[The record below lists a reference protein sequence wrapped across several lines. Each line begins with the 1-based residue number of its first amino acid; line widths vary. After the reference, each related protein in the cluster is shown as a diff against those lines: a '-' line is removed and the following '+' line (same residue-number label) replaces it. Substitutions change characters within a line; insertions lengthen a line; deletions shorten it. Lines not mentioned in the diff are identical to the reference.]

1 MKSNTDEHFWP
12 SYVDLMTSIFF
23 VMLVLFIVSYVL
35 LVNKLKETEHLKRL
49 AEIKASELDLIK
61 GVKSTVESLLEDT
74 TFFVY
79 EKKYNRYRLAQN
91 IEFEKNEYEINE
103 LNVKNFSE
111 VKKQLTE
118 TGKRVRLTLDSLL
131 YKKKF
136 DPQYRNISYVMII
149 TGRASEEGLEDVNY
163 HLSYN
168 RAYSLYQ
175 FWKSNVTD
183 FDNPLTYRAIVDFQI
198 AGVGSGGI
206 GRFPASEDSKN
217 RGFIIQIIPKIG
229 QVITQL
235 NGSKKSRDS
244 LKLNH

>member
-35 LVNKLKETEHLKRL
+35 LVSKLKETEHLKQL
-49 AEIKASELDLIK
+49 AEFKAAELDLLN
-61 GVKSTVESLLEDT
+61 GVKRTVESLLEDT
-74 TFFVY
+74 TFFIY

-103 LNVKNFSE
+103 LKVKNFLE
-111 VKKQLTE
+111 VKNQLTE
-118 TGKRVRLTLDSLL
+118 TGNKVKMILDSLL
-131 YKKKF
+131 SKKKN

-149 TGRASEEGLEDVNY
+149 TGRASEEGLPDVNY

-175 FWKSNVTD
+175 FWKTNVTD
-183 FDNPLTYRAIVDFQI
+183 FDNPKTYREIVDFQI

-206 GRFPASEDSKN
+206 GRFPPSEDTKN

-229 QVITQL
+229 QVITQF
-235 NGSKKSRDS
+235 NGSKKSQDII
-244 LKLNH
+244 K